1 MGGLYRGTAAVAATL
16 ISYNNVEVAVEM
28 TMRRR

>member
-1 MGGLYRGTAAVAATL
+1 MGGLYRGTAVVAAAL
-16 ISYNNVEVAVEM
+16 ISYNNMEVAVET